1 MHCRQWLLSFFFLH
15 LIASISPGQTPKKP
29 QLKPNVILIT
39 LDTTRADRMGFLGSD
54 RGLTPN
60 LDTLAKQAAVFT
72 RAYSQVPHTTA
83 SHATILT
90 GTYPQFNHVNDFASP
105 LAANLPYLPDVLHHQ
120 GYQAAAFVGSI
131 VLDPGGGLAPGFD
144 RSFDV
149 YDAGFHNRQPGE
161 SRYESVERRAG
172 DVVAHAQEW
181 LNHRRSKSRPFFLWV
196 HVYDPHDPY
205 DAPQPYKSRVSDPY
219 DGEIAYTDAMVG
231 KLFGALQS
239 AGLYDGC
246 LVAVVA
252 DHGEAFGEH
261 GERSHGIF
269 LYDETIHVPLVIK
282 LPGNGAAA
290 TQQWIDTRVGLVD
303 VAPTIL
309 EAAGMRVPEQIQG
322 KSLLSLIQPTKTGP
336 PDVDRPVY
344 SENDYPNRAFDWS
357 SLRALRVGK
366 YLYVEAPKRELYD
379 LNSDPSAGQ
388 NIAES
393 ASAIADTLSAQIET
407 FRKGTASGS
416 ATGPIKLDPKQAAKL
431 SALGYVASDV
441 RASPEGRIG
450 GIDPKDRIG
459 IANSFHEGL
468 LDIEEGRFDD
478 AVAHLERVVR
488 SEPTSELAYHGLAA
502 ALIKLRQ
509 FEKALPVLQKAVELA
524 PNSGI
529 LQYRL
534 GVVLYETGNLKDS
547 VAHFELAV
555 RAVPDWVDAHYS
567 LATVY
572 LRTERPDEALH
583 EVDRALEVDPTYY
596 RANLMRG
603 ILLVE
608 DNPLEALKSLQ
619 KAAAEQ
625 PDASEPHQYMAQ
637 AYEQLGNA
645 SKAAAHR
652 SLAEHQNPH

>member
-1 MHCRQWLLSFFFLH
+1 L
-15 LIASISPGQTPKKP
+15 
-29 QLKPNVILIT
+29 
-39 LDTTRADRMGFLGSD
+39 
-54 RGLTPN
+54 
-60 LDTLAKQAAVFT
+60 
-72 RAYSQVPHTTA
+72 
-83 SHATILT
+83 
-90 GTYPQFNHVNDFASP
+90 FA
-105 LAANLPYLPDVLHHQ
+105 VLHK
-120 GYQAAAFVGSI
+120 AS
-131 VLDPGGGLAPGFD
+131 
-144 RSFDV
+144 
-149 YDAGFHNRQPGE
+149 
-161 SRYESVERRAG
+161 
-172 DVVAHAQEW
+172 
-181 LNHRRSKSRPFFLWV
+181 
-196 HVYDPHDPY
+196 
-205 DAPQPYKSRVSDPY
+205 
-219 DGEIAYTDAMVG
+219 
-231 KLFGALQS
+231 
-239 AGLYDGC
+239 LYDGC
-246 LVAVVA
+246 LIAVMA

-269 LYDETIHVPLVIK
+269 LYDETIRVPLIIK
-282 LPGNGAAA
+282 LPGNAGAVKA
-290 TQQWIDTRVGLVD
+290 QQRVDAPVGLVD

-309 EAAGMRVPEQIQG
+309 QAAGMRVPEQIQG
-322 KSLLSLIQPTKTGP
+322 TSLLSLIRPGKT
-336 PDVDRPVY
+336 DRSAIDRPVY
-344 SENDYPNRAFDWS
+344 SENDYPNRAFEWS
-357 SLRALRVGK
+357 SLRALRLGK

-393 ASAIADTLSAQIET
+393 ASAIADTLGAQIET

-416 ATGPIKLDPKQAAKL
+416 TAGPIKLDPKQVAKL
-431 SALGYVASDV
+431 STLGYVASDV
-441 RASPEGRIG
+441 RANPEGRIG

-478 AVAHLERVVR
+478 AVVHLERVVR

-645 SKAAAHR
+645 LKAAEHR

>member
-1 MHCRQWLLSFFFLH
+1 LE
-15 LIASISPGQTPKKP
+15 
-29 QLKPNVILIT
+29 
-39 LDTTRADRMGFLGSD
+39 D
-54 RGLTPN
+54 
-60 LDTLAKQAAVFT
+60 
-72 RAYSQVPHTTA
+72 
-83 SHATILT
+83 
-90 GTYPQFNHVNDFASP
+90 
-105 LAANLPYLPDVLHHQ
+105 HQ
-120 GYQAAAFVGSI
+120 NI
-131 VLDPGGGLAPGFD
+131 
-144 RSFDV
+144 
-149 YDAGFHNRQPGE
+149 YDADFHNRQPRE
-161 SRYESVERRAG
+161 TRYESLERRAG
-172 DVVAHAQEW
+172 DVVAHALEW
-181 LNHRRSKSRPFFLWV
+181 LNHRRSKSRPFFLWI
-196 HVYDPHDPY
+196 HLYDPHDPY

-219 DGEIAYTDAMVG
+219 DGEIAYTDAMLG
-231 KLFGALQS
+231 KLFGALQG

-246 LVAVVA
+246 LVAVMA

-282 LPGNGAAA
+282 LPGNGAAS
-290 TQQWIDTRVGLVD
+290 TQQWIDARVGLVD

-309 EAAGMRVPEQIQG
+309 QAAGMRVPEQIQG

-336 PDVDRPVY
+336 PDVDRSVY

-416 ATGPIKLDPKQAAKL
+416 ATGSIKLDPKQVAKL

-608 DNPLEALKSLQ
+608 DNPSEALKNLQ

-625 PDASEPHQYMAQ
+625 PDASEPHQYMAL

-645 SKAAAHR
+645 LKAAEHR